1 MSDSGLLKLPFNS
14 SSIKSLISNNE
25 HGDGG
30 YYPFGSFQ
38 FWHAGIH
45 IHTEY
50 DNKSLVD
57 AILPGEV
64 VAYRI
69 CEKYERVPL
78 PKALFDE
85 CHIAEYKKH
94 LDLYEAKVET
104 FTKIVSKNGA
114 KDEFEQRKVTET
126 HYYLKKDL
134 PEEKQ
139 KIEYA
144 NGFILL
150 KHEYRIKELEKPF
163 IFYSFYMNL
172 AAKEELNDED
182 KNIYEKFICDGASH
196 YLKEKERFEIS
207 KIGIAGLNKEERY
220 LEFAIIQKDSLF
232 NYKINKKLAS
242 SEIRKIFYSAE
253 NITDFYTRK
262 NSEVQSKKT
271 VIPKGSVLCVQDEI
285 SSGGKTAKK
294 VCFKKIGVYLP
305 SSAMD
310 KPKKGDKKALLINVE
325 SATVFSKAYTNENF
339 PAIEDV
345 RNATKAKLTKGAEF
359 TVIDMAGT
367 QPLILLDFDE
377 TKSFWIFDGT
387 KNIFLPEIG
396 KQYEL
401 KESAITDIP
410 VYDECPIYSEF
421 TKNEDNNIKKDQVNG
436 FSNLVYLDKNN
447 TQYVEIL
454 NKKNV
459 FVKVEDT
466 KKCNVCPFEW
476 EKFFHDETKMEG
488 GLICDRTSLFTK
500 YDKTGL
506 LKDLYMAN
514 AEHDFIT
521 EDELHM
527 VYGNKGDFS
536 GAKELREEIR
546 KVFCQHSIEFDES
559 LFDNIEKETSKH
571 KDWGCHVMHKSSFE
585 DSLKIIDCWENGL
598 QKEFKKNNLFF
609 VHPMYFLEHLQKA
622 GVLTFNPYYNLTYD
636 QVHGGSLGKNIKPG
650 NTCEI
655 KLDPNTVIKDNPGF
669 APVWA
674 DCGAAPN
681 TNINGFAPITGFYN
695 EDYADGDNYPLYDNY
710 YHEGVDFRGTTGTDI
725 VSFIYGR
732 VLAYGYFGPYGRVIF
747 VDDFASDGIYL
758 LGHLNSYNNSVL
770 DTGLVK
776 PGDIVGTVGTSGEYH
791 PARTVNGVSQPAG
804 HDYQY
809 AAHLHVTYFAN
820 VIKDNLYVQ
829 RNSTTNSI
837 DATGYY
843 DDNFRSKKRNPFL
856 HNSEPQEKHKKKKVS
871 Q

>member
-207 KIGIAGLNKEERY
+207 KIGIAGLNIEERY

-325 SATVFSKAYTNENF
+325 SATAFSKAYTNENF

-377 TKSFWIFDGT
+377 TKSFWILDGT

-401 KESAITDIP
+401 KESAITGIP

-421 TKNEDNNIKKDQVNG
+421 TKNEDNSIKKNQING

-454 NKKNV
+454 NKKNL
-459 FVKVEDT
+459 FVKVEDSE
-466 KKCNVCPFEW
+466 KCNICPFEW
-476 EKFFHDETKMEG
+476 EKYFNDETKMQG
-488 GLICDRTSLFTK
+488 GLFCDRTHLFTK
-500 YDKTGL
+500 YDKSGL

-521 EDELHM
+521 EDELHI

-536 GAKELREEIR
+536 GASELRKEIR
-546 KVFCQHSIEFDES
+546 KVVCKHTIEFDES
-559 LFDNIEKETSKH
+559 LFDNIYNESKKH
-571 KDWGCHVMHKSSFE
+571 KDWGCHTMTKESFG
-585 DSLKIIDCWENGL
+585 DSLKITDVWKNGL
-598 QKEFKKNNLFF
+598 QKEFKKNELYFI
-609 VHPMYFLEHLQKA
+609 HPLYFLNHLVIS
-622 GVLTFNPYYNLTYD
+622 GVISINPYKGLTYEK
-636 QVHGGSLGKNIKPG
+636 VHGGSIGKNVDSL
-650 NTCEI
+650 
-655 KLDPNTVIKDNPGF
+655 KLIKDNPGF
-669 APVWA
+669 APVWCETGVA
-674 DCGAAPN
+674 PNPN
-681 TNINGFAPITGFYN
+681 TNGFAAITGFFN
-695 EDYADGDNYPLYDNY
+695 EDFANGELYTDYDNY
-710 YHEGVDFRGTTGTDI
+710 YHEGVDFRGKVGTDI
-725 VSFIYGR
+725 ISFISGR
-732 VLAYGYFGPYGRVIF
+732 VMAYGYFGNYGRAIF
-747 VDDFASDGIYL
+747 VDDFGSDGIFL
-758 LGHLNSYNNSVL
+758 LGHLSEFNITVL

-776 PGDIVGTVGTSGEYH
+776 PGDIVGKVGTSGRWH
-791 PARTVNGVSQPAG
+791 SAG
-804 HDYQY
+804 LYEGKNY
-809 AAHLHVTYFAN
+809 ATEGYDNRYNAHLHVTYFAN
-820 VIKDNLYVQ
+820 VDKKQNFIYQDGNFIKKYSETDYEI
-829 RNSTTNSI
+829 SI
-837 DATGYY
+837 F
-843 DDNFRSKKRNPFL
+843 NKIKNPL
-856 HNSEPQEKHKKKKVS
+856 SHDSEGKKKNKKKAKI
-871 Q
+871 